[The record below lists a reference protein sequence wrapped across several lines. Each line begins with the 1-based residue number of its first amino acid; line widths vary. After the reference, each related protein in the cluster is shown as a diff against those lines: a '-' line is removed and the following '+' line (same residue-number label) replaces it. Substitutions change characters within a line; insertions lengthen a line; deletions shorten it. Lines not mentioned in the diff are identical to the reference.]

1 MPKNFNWFLDWF
13 KRKNT
18 KASTFTEIILE
29 NNEYDDT
36 KFEVVSIESKIRQ
49 GVFHKVV
56 KNLETGKAVSC
67 SCKCW
72 SKGNKPCFGMKTIG
86 YSE

>member
-1 MPKNFNWFLDWF
+1 M
-13 KRKNT
+13 
-18 KASTFTEIILE
+18 E
-29 NNEYDDT
+29 NSNNDSNRYET
-36 KFEVVSIESKIRQ
+36 ISIESKNRE

-56 KNLETGKAVSC
+56 KDLKKGKAVSC

-86 YSE
+86 FSKQSS

>member
-1 MPKNFNWFLDWF
+1 MIK
-13 KRKNT
+13 
-18 KASTFTEIILE
+18 LE
-29 NNEYDDT
+29 NSDNSSGRYET
-36 KFEVVSIESKIRQ
+36 ISIESKVRE

-72 SKGNKPCFGMKTIG
+72 SKGNKPCFGMKTVG
-86 YSE
+86 YTESD

>member
-1 MPKNFNWFLDWF
+1 MLRSLVGSEMCIRDRLIMDN
-13 KRKNT
+13 
-18 KASTFTEIILE
+18 SE
-29 NNEYDDT
+29 DDR
-36 KFEVVSIESKIRQ
+36 FETISIESKIRE

-56 KNLETGKAVSC
+56 KDLESGKAVSC

-86 YSE
+86 YDG